1 MAKLEELK
9 NSYPG
14 ALAWKFGDSPELA
27 DELVQLVLSGRK
39 TATCSS
45 IASFHHEHER
55 GEAPCVGSYNI
66 ILNGAGQPMCVIRT
80 LRMQV
85 IRFNEMTSEL
95 ASKEGE
101 GDLSLEYWNE
111 GHKRYFEREGT
122 YSEEMELIFEEFEL
136 TEIL

>member
-1 MAKLEELK
+1 
-9 NSYPG
+9 
-14 ALAWKFGDSPELA
+14 
-27 DELVQLVLSGRK
+27 
-39 TATCSS
+39 
-45 IASFHHEHER
+45 
-55 GEAPCVGSYNI
+55 
-66 ILNGAGQPMCVIRT
+66 MCVIRT

-85 IRFNEMTSEL
+85 IRFSEMTSEL

>member
-1 MAKLEELK
+1 MTKLEELK

-14 ALAWKFGDSPELA
+14 ALAWQFGDSPELA
-27 DELVQLVLSGRK
+27 DELVQLVLSGSK

-45 IASFHHEHER
+45 IASFQHEHER

-66 ILNGAGQPMCVIRT
+66 ILNGTGEPMCVIRT

-85 IRFNEMTSEL
+85 IRFNQVTSEL

-122 YSEEMELIFEEFEL
+122 YSEEMELVFEEFEL

>member
-1 MAKLEELK
+1 
-9 NSYPG
+9 
-14 ALAWKFGDSPELA
+14 
-27 DELVQLVLSGRK
+27 
-39 TATCSS
+39 
-45 IASFHHEHER
+45 
-55 GEAPCVGSYNI
+55 GSYNI

>member
-1 MAKLEELK
+1 MTKLEELK

-14 ALAWKFGDSPELA
+14 ALVWQFGDSPALA
-27 DELVQLVLSGRK
+27 DELVQLVLSGIK

-45 IASFHHEHER
+45 IASFQHEYEQ

-66 ILNGAGQPMCVIRT
+66 ILNGTGQPMCVIRT
-80 LRMQV
+80 IKMQF

-101 GDLSLEYWNE
+101 GDLSLKYWKE
-111 GHKRYFEREGT
+111 VHKSYFEREGS
-122 YSEEMELIFEEFEL
+122 YSEEMELIFEEFDL
-136 TEIL
+136 IEIL

>member
-1 MAKLEELK
+1 M
-9 NSYPG
+9 
-14 ALAWKFGDSPELA
+14 
-27 DELVQLVLSGRK
+27 
-39 TATCSS
+39 
-45 IASFHHEHER
+45 
-55 GEAPCVGSYNI
+55 
-66 ILNGAGQPMCVIRT
+66 
-80 LRMQV
+80 
-85 IRFNEMTSEL
+85 RFNEMTSEL